1 MLWICSYLHLS
12 YARQERLRDPS
23 WEGCFLTQFTVLH
36 SNFVLH
42 AVHSKYIYCVCTCIT
57 VYTCTCA
64 PASTCTPVSTY
75 TFCSDLVTFFH
86 ILLRSCNF
94 FSHLHRTFCSLHR
107 ILPLFRTCKNFLTQ
121 IFKCPN
127 KKKRVFT
134 FCYFST
140 FVQNLFFYF
149 LHFVQIL
156 QFSNLSI
163 LANKPC
169 FTNLHFTQD

>member
-1 MLWICSYLHLS
+1 MLLL
-12 YARQERLRDPS
+12 LL
-23 WEGCFLTQFTVLH
+23 FLGSSQNGILCTMQYTV
-36 SNFVLH
+36 N
-42 AVHSKYIYCVCTCIT
+42 IYCFCTCIT
-57 VYTCTCA
+57 VHTCTCA

-140 FVQNLFFYF
+140 FVQNLFF
-149 LHFVQIL
+149 
-156 QFSNLSI
+156 
-163 LANKPC
+163 
-169 FTNLHFTQD
+169 

>member
-1 MLWICSYLHLS
+1 M
-12 YARQERLRDPS
+12 A
-23 WEGCFLTQFTVLH
+23 
-36 SNFVLH
+36 
-42 AVHSKYIYCVCTCIT
+42 HSKFFFDRELTKCAVLGIDMLLLLLFLGSSQNGILCTMQYTVNIYCFCTYIT
-57 VYTCTCA
+57 VHTCTCA

-107 ILPLFRTCKNFLTQ
+107 ILPLFRTCKIFLTQ

-140 FVQNLFFYF
+140 FVQNLFF
-149 LHFVQIL
+149 
-156 QFSNLSI
+156 
-163 LANKPC
+163 
-169 FTNLHFTQD
+169 